1 MAGFQEFISKISRK
15 FSRGRDFAIDLGTKN
30 LIIAEYGVG
39 VVVNE
44 PSVVAVDAA
53 SREVLAA
60 GVKASTMLDRTG
72 SNVVAR
78 RPMKEGTIND
88 LELAKKM
95 LRYFMEQATDTRF
108 RALSAPSNWAV
119 VGVPVD
125 TDDVHKNAY
134 NELGTYAGIAEL
146 GTVDEVYAAAI
157 GSGLQVM
164 EPKGRMVVD
173 IGGGTTDIAII
184 SNGAIVVK
192 KKVRVAGDSMDRAI
206 RDFIRKNKDL
216 DISLAQAERIKQE
229 IGGAIPLEDQEPKEI
244 TGQDLNKRRPSKR
257 TVTSDDIVE
266 ALKGPVNEIINN
278 ILATLEQTPA
288 ALAEDVYRDG
298 VNLAGGGSKLRG
310 LDTRVEELTELPVN
324 CVKDPDNAVIK
335 GLEQIMNNTV
345 ESR

>member
-1 MAGFQEFISKISRK
+1 MAGFQEFISRVSRR

-30 LIIAEYGVG
+30 LIIAEHGAG

-44 PSVVAVDAA
+44 PSVVAVD
-53 SREVLAA
+53 SITREVKAA
-60 GVKASTMLDRTG
+60 GFEASTMLDRTG
-72 SNVVAR
+72 SNIEAR

-108 RALSAPSNWAV
+108 RALSAPSNWAI

-134 NELGTYAGIAEL
+134 IELGNYANIGEL
-146 GTVDEVYAAAI
+146 ALEDEVYAAAI
-157 GSGLQVM
+157 GSGLKVS

-216 DISLAQAERIKQE
+216 DISLAQAEKIKKE
-229 IGGAIPLEDQEPKEI
+229 CGGAVPLEDQQPMEI
-244 TGQDLNKRRPSKR
+244 TGQDLQKRRPSR
-257 TVTSDDIVE
+257 REVTPDDIVE
-266 ALKGPVNEIINN
+266 ALKPPVNEIINN
-278 ILATLEQTPA
+278 ILGTLELTPP

-298 VNLAGGGSKLRG
+298 VHLAGGGSKLRG
-310 LDTRVEELTELPVN
+310 LDQRVEDLTELPVS

-335 GLEQIMNNTV
+335 GLEMIMNETV
-345 ESR
+345 DSR